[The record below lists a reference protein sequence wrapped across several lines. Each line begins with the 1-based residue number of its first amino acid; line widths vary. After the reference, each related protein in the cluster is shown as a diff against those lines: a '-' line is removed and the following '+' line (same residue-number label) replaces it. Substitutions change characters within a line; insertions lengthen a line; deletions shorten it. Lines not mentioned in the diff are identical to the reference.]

1 MGDLAVSIT
10 VNALVTGLIVFRIL
24 KVFRGVKNL
33 TSGSTLRPIIFV
45 VIESGVALFSIQL
58 VRLIITPLMSDA
70 ADKAYELIV
79 VIHQMF
85 NVNYQ
90 IGRFQG
96 YFTDAGFPQGIT
108 PTIILVRVS
117 MGLSFHDEN
126 SMVEAAGS
134 LHFAA
139 DNSNSTF
146 ETESIINQ
154 EPERDDDLQVIIR

>member
-1 MGDLAVSIT
+1 
-10 VNALVTGLIVFRIL
+10 
-24 KVFRGVKNL
+24 
-33 TSGSTLRPIIFV
+33 
-45 VIESGVALFSIQL
+45 
-58 VRLIITPLMSDA
+58 MSDA

-154 EPERDDDLQVIIR
+154 EPERDDDLQVIIRWILRW